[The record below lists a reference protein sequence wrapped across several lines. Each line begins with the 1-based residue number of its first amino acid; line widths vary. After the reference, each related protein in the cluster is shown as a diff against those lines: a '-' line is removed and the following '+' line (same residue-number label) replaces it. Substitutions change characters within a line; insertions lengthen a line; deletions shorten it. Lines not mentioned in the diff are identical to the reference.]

1 MHQKQR
7 TVRNSKSCNG
17 IGLHTGV
24 ESTIT
29 FHPAP
34 EDYGIRFMRSDIKN
48 SPEIKADIDHVVD
61 ISRGTTI
68 EEKNVRIH
76 TVEHALAA
84 VTGLQI
90 DNVLIELNSKEPPVM
105 DGSAKDFVDAL
116 LDAGPIFQNKKRK
129 VLVID
134 RAVNYTDYYRD
145 IDIHVIPSDRF
156 RVTFLVDY
164 PLPALG
170 TQYEAIYNME
180 EDFAV
185 EVAPARTFCFL
196 SEVEMLREQ
205 GLIKGGAL
213 DNALVI
219 VDKEIDK
226 NEIERL
232 RHLFGIE
239 ETIIHGVNGVLNG
252 KVLRFKNEP
261 VRHKTLDLIGDLALL
276 GFPIKGHVTAARAGH
291 ASNVEFVKKLKKEYS
306 KELDKLRNG
315 DIDG

>member
-1 MHQKQR
+1 MHRKQR
-7 TVRNSKSCNG
+7 TIRHSKSCQG

-24 ESTIT
+24 DSVIT

-34 EDYGIRFMRSDIKN
+34 ENYGIRFVRSDIKD

-68 EEKNVRIH
+68 EENDVRIH

-84 VTGLQI
+84 VTGLRI
-90 DNVLIELNSKEPPVM
+90 DNVMIELNGKEPPVM

-116 LDAGPIFQNKKRK
+116 MDAGIITQKSERK
-129 VLVID
+129 VLEIT

-156 RVTFLVDY
+156 RVTFLVEY

-196 SEVEMLREQ
+196 SEIEMLKEQ
-205 GLIKGGAL
+205 GLIKGGGL

-219 VDKEIDK
+219 VDKKIDQ
-226 NEIERL
+226 IEMNRIQNL
-232 RHLFGIE
+232 LGIE
-239 ETIIHGVNGVLNG
+239 ETMIQGVNGILNG
-252 KVLRFKNEP
+252 KLLRFKNEP

-276 GFPIKGHVTAARAGH
+276 GTPIKGHVTAARAGH
-291 ASNVEFVKKLKKEYS
+291 ASNVEFVKKLKKVYAP
-306 KELDKLRNG
+306 ELDELWKSEKSE
-315 DIDG
+315 

>member
-156 RVTFLVDY
+156 RVTFLVEY

-232 RHLFGIE
+232 RDLFGIE
-239 ETIIHGVNGVLNG
+239 EDIIHGVNGVLNG

-306 KELDKLRNG
+306 KELDELRNG

>member
-1 MHQKQR
+1 MHQTQR

-116 LDAGPIFQNKKRK
+116 LDAAPIFQNKKRK

-156 RVTFLVDY
+156 RVTFLVEY

-232 RHLFGIE
+232 RDLFGIE
-239 ETIIHGVNGVLNG
+239 EDIIHGVNGVLNG

-276 GFPIKGHVTAARAGH
+276 GYPIKGHVTAARAGH

>member
-1 MHQKQR
+1 MHQTQR

-116 LDAGPIFQNKKRK
+116 LEAGPIFQDKKRK

-156 RVTFLVDY
+156 RVTFLVEY

-232 RHLFGIE
+232 RNLFGIE
-239 ETIIHGVNGVLNG
+239 EDIIHGVNGVLNG

-276 GFPIKGHVTAARAGH
+276 GYPIKGHVTAARAGH

-306 KELDKLRNG
+306 KELDKIRNG

>member
-1 MHQKQR
+1 MHKKQR

-116 LDAGPIFQNKKRK
+116 LDAGPMYQNKKRK
-129 VLVID
+129 VLVIN

-156 RVTFLVDY
+156 RVTFLVEY

-232 RHLFGIE
+232 RDLFGIE
-239 ETIIHGVNGVLNG
+239 EDIIHGVNGVLNG

>member
-156 RVTFLVDY
+156 RVTFLVEY

-219 VDKEIDK
+219 VDKEIDA

-232 RHLFGIE
+232 RNLFGIE
-239 ETIIHGVNGVLNG
+239 EDIIHGVNGVLNG

-306 KELDKLRNG
+306 EELDKLRNG

>member
-7 TVRNSKSCNG
+7 TIRHSKSCNG

-24 ESTIT
+24 ESKIT

-116 LDAGPIFQNKKRK
+116 LDAGPIFQDKKRK

-156 RVTFLVDY
+156 RVTFLVEY

-219 VDKEIDK
+219 VYKKIDE

-239 ETIIHGVNGVLNG
+239 EDIIHGVNGVLNG

-306 KELDKLRNG
+306 KN
-315 DIDG
+315 

>member
-1 MHQKQR
+1 MHQTQR
-7 TVRNSKSCNG
+7 TVRNSKACNG

-156 RVTFLVDY
+156 RVTFLVEY

-232 RHLFGIE
+232 RNLFGIE
-239 ETIIHGVNGVLNG
+239 EDIIHGVNGVLNG

>member
-1 MHQKQR
+1 MQRKQR
-7 TVRNSKSCNG
+7 TIEKSRSCRG

-34 EDYGIRFMRSDIKN
+34 ENYGIKFIRSDIKD

-68 EEKNVRIH
+68 EQNDVRIH

-84 VTGLQI
+84 VTGLRI
-90 DNVLIELNSKEPPVM
+90 DNILIELNGKEPPVM
-105 DGSAKDFVDAL
+105 DGSAKDFVEAL
-116 LDAGPIFQNKKRK
+116 LDGGVVFQNKERK
-129 VLVID
+129 VLEIN

-156 RVTFLVDY
+156 RVTFMVEY

-219 VDKEIDK
+219 VDKKIDK
-226 NEIERL
+226 SEIERL
-232 RHLFGIE
+232 RNLFGIE
-239 ETIIHGVNGVLNG
+239 ETIIHGVNGILNG

-276 GFPIKGHVTAARAGH
+276 GVPIKGHVTAARAGH

-306 KELDKLRNG
+306 EELDALWNG
-315 DIDG
+315 NIDG

>member
-1 MHQKQR
+1 MQRKQR
-7 TVRNSKSCNG
+7 TIQNSKSCNG

-24 ESTIT
+24 ESTVT

-34 EDYGIRFMRSDIKN
+34 ENYGIRFIRSDIKN

-68 EEKNVRIH
+68 EENDVRIH
-76 TVEHALAA
+76 TDEHALAA
-84 VTGLQI
+84 VTGLRI
-90 DNVLIELNSKEPPVM
+90 DNILIELNSKEPPVM
-105 DGSAKDFVDAL
+105 DGSARDFVNAL
-116 LDAGPIFQNKKRK
+116 LDGGPIFQTQQRK
-129 VLVID
+129 VLEID

-156 RVTFLVDY
+156 RVTFMVEY

-226 NEIERL
+226 NEIEHL

-239 ETIIHGVNGVLNG
+239 ETIINGVNGILNG

-306 KELDKLRNG
+306 EELDVLRNG
-315 DIDG
+315 KIDG